1 MPPGLNL
8 PPMPA
13 AMRVVIA
20 EPFADLGRAVLH
32 EHGIDVVSCVGRPR
46 EELLAALQDADG
58 LIVRSETRVDRDL
71 LACAPRIRVVGRAG
85 VGVDAI
91 DVDAATEAGIV
102 VVNTPAANT
111 IAATEQTFALMLG
124 VIRNV
129 ASANA
134 SIRDGRWERS
144 PFIGTELF
152 GKTLGIVGLGR
163 IGGGVASRARAFGM
177 HVLAHDPFIPESRAD
192 AVGAQLVSFEELLE
206 HADIVT
212 LHVPLTAQTRGMIDG
227 QALARMK
234 RTAALINCARGGVI
248 DEEALLHALAA
259 EKIRA
264 AAIDVVAEEPPTPGS
279 PGARLQQHPRVLA
292 TPHLGGST
300 REALERI
307 AIELARDV
315 ADALGGKPAAGAVN
329 APAPTGAQAELV
341 RSYVT
346 AADRLGRLLP
356 QIFEDALRT
365 PLRMHVSGEIAAAD
379 VQPLRT
385 ALLAALLQTTTDR
398 RVSIVNAEA
407 VAREIGVTLD
417 VVSDPEPAAFAS
429 LLAMFAGPH
438 RIGTTVLSG
447 GPRIVQI
454 DGYELDAIPQGAWIV
469 TRHDDVPGMVGRVG
483 TVLGSAGVNIS
494 TMQVA
499 RDPQS
504 EAALMVLA
512 IDRPLTRKH
521 LEALRRIPG
530 MHRVDAP
537 VF

>member
-1 MPPGLNL
+1 MSF
-8 PPMPA
+8 A
-13 AMRVVIA
+13 TMRVVIA
-20 EPFADLGRAVLH
+20 EPFADLGQAVLH

-46 EELLAALQDADG
+46 EELIEALHDADG

-71 LACAPRIRVVGRAG
+71 LAHAPRMRVVGRAG

-111 IAATEQTFALMLG
+111 IAATEQTFALMLSL
-124 VIRNV
+124 VRHV
-129 ASANA
+129 PAANA
-134 SIRDGRWERS
+134 SIREGRWERT

-177 HVLAHDPFIPESRAD
+177 HVIAHDPFIPESRAE
-192 AVGAQLVSFEELLE
+192 ALGAELASLEELLE
-206 HADIVT
+206 RADVVT
-212 LHVPLTAQTRGMIDG
+212 LHVPLTPQTRGIIDAR
-227 QALARMK
+227 ALDRMK
-234 RTAALINCARGGVI
+234 GTALLVNCARGGVI
-248 DEEALLHALAA
+248 DEEALLQALDAQ
-259 EKIRA
+259 KIRA
-264 AAIDVVAEEPPTPGS
+264 AAIDVVAHEPPTADS
-279 PGARLQQHPRVLA
+279 AGAKLHRHPRVLA

-307 AIELARDV
+307 AVELARDV
-315 ADALGGKPAAGAVN
+315 ADALGGRPAAGAVN
-329 APAPTGAQAELV
+329 APAPTGAQAE
-341 RSYVT
+341 RIRAYVG

-356 QIFEDALRT
+356 QLFEDALRM
-365 PLRMHVSGEIAAAD
+365 PLRLHVSGEIAAAD
-379 VQPLRT
+379 TQPLRT
-385 ALLAALLQTTTDR
+385 AFLAALLQTTTER

-407 VAREIGVTLD
+407 LAREIGVVLD
-417 VVSDPEPAAFAS
+417 VVADPQPAPFAS
-429 LLAMFAGPH
+429 LLAIWAGPH

-469 TRHDDVPGMVGRVG
+469 TRHEDVPGMVGRVG
-483 TVLGSAGVNIS
+483 TILGDAGVNIS

-499 RDPQS
+499 RDPNGGP
-504 EAALMVLA
+504 ALMVLA
-512 IDRPLTRKH
+512 VDRAIGREH
-521 LEALRRIPG
+521 LQQLRTIAG
-530 MHRVDAP
+530 MQRVDAP

>member
-1 MPPGLNL
+1 
-8 PPMPA
+8 
-13 AMRVVIA
+13 MRVIIA
-20 EPFADLGRAVLH
+20 EPFADLGQAVLH
-32 EHGIDVVSCVGRPR
+32 ERGIDVVSCVGRPR
-46 EELLAALQDADG
+46 EELLAALKEADG

-71 LACAPRIRVVGRAG
+71 LSNAPRIRVVGRAG

-111 IAATEQTFALMLG
+111 IAATEQTFALMLAL
-124 VIRNV
+124 VRNV
-129 ASANA
+129 AQANA
-134 SIRDGRWERS
+134 SVRGGRWERT

-177 HVLAHDPFIPESRAD
+177 HVLAHDPFIPESRAE
-192 AVGAQLVSFEELLE
+192 ALAAELVGLEELLGRS
-206 HADIVT
+206 DIVT
-212 LHVPLTAQTRGMIDG
+212 LHVPLSLKTRGMIDAR
-227 QALARMK
+227 ALDRMK
-234 RTAALINCARGGVI
+234 RSALLINCARGGVI
-248 DEEALLHALAA
+248 EEAALLQALDA

-264 AAIDVVAEEPPTPGS
+264 AAIDVVALEPPTPESTGS
-279 PGARLQQHPRVLA
+279 KLHKHPRVLA

-315 ADALGGKPAAGAVN
+315 ADALGGQPAAGAVN
-329 APAPTGAQAELV
+329 APAPAGAQAERV
-341 RSYVT
+341 RAYVT

-356 QIFEDALRT
+356 QLFEDALRT

-385 ALLAALLQTTTDR
+385 AFLAALLQTTTER

-407 VAREIGVTLD
+407 VAREIGVALD
-417 VVSDPEPAAFAS
+417 VVADPQPAAFAS
-429 LLAMFAGPH
+429 LLAIWAGPH
-438 RIGTTVLSG
+438 RIGTSVLSG

-454 DGYELDAIPQGAWIV
+454 DNYELDAIPQGAWIV
-469 TRHDDVPGMVGRVG
+469 TRHEDVPGMVGRVG
-483 TVLGSAGVNIS
+483 TILGNAGVNIS

-499 RDPQS
+499 RDP
-504 EAALMVLA
+504 EGGPALMVLA
-512 IDRPLTRKH
+512 IDRPISRDHVEELRKT
-521 LEALRRIPG
+521 PG
-530 MHRVDAP
+530 MMRVDAP
-537 VF
+537 VL

>member
-1 MPPGLNL
+1 MPP
-8 PPMPA
+8 

-20 EPFADLGRAVLH
+20 EPFADLGQAVLH
-32 EHGIDVVSCVGRPR
+32 EHGIDVVSCVGRSR
-46 EELLAALQDADG
+46 EELLAALLDADG

-71 LACAPRIRVVGRAG
+71 LAHAPRIRVVGRAG

-111 IAATEQTFALMLG
+111 IAATEQTFTLMLG
-124 VIRNV
+124 LLRNL
-129 ASANA
+129 AAANA
-134 SIRDGRWERS
+134 SIRAGRWERN
-144 PFIGTELF
+144 PFIGTELC

-163 IGGGVASRARAFGM
+163 IGGGVAARARAFGM
-177 HVLAHDPFIPESRAD
+177 DVIAHDPFIPESRAE
-192 AVGAQLVSFEELLE
+192 ALGAQLVALDELLE
-206 HADIVT
+206 RADVVT
-212 LHVPLTAQTRGMIDG
+212 LHVPLTTQTRGMIG
-227 QALARMK
+227 AREMEKMK
-234 RTAALINCARGGVI
+234 PSAVLINCARGGVI
-248 DEEALLHALAA
+248 EETALLEALDAK
-259 EKIRA
+259 KIRA
-264 AAIDVVAEEPPTPGS
+264 AAIDVVAQEPPPPDS
-279 PGARLQQHPRVLA
+279 PGAKLHRHPLVLA

-329 APAPTGAQAELV
+329 APAPTGAQAERV
-341 RSYVT
+341 RAYVG

-356 QIFEDALRT
+356 QLFDDALRM

-379 VQPLRT
+379 PQPLRI
-385 ALLAALLQTTTDR
+385 AFLAALLQTTTER

-407 VAREIGVTLD
+407 VAREIGVTLE
-417 VVSDPEPAAFAS
+417 VVADPQPAPFAS
-429 LLAMFAGPH
+429 LLAIWAGPH
-438 RIGTTVLSG
+438 RLGTTVLSG

-469 TRHDDVPGMVGRVG
+469 TRHEDVPGMVGRVG
-483 TVLGSAGVNIS
+483 TILGNAGVNIS

-499 RDPQS
+499 RDS
-504 EAALMVLA
+504 EGGAALMVLA
-512 IDRPLTRKH
+512 VDRGIGREH
-521 LEALRRIPG
+521 LEELRAIPG
-530 MHRVDAP
+530 MQRVDAP

>member
-1 MPPGLNL
+1 
-8 PPMPA
+8 
-13 AMRVVIA
+13 MRVVIA
-20 EPFADLGRAVLH
+20 EPFADPGKAVLR
-32 EHGIDVVSCVGRPR
+32 EHGIDVVSCAGRPR

-71 LACAPRIRVVGRAG
+71 LSRAPRVRVVGRAG

-124 VIRNV
+124 LIRNI
-129 ASANA
+129 APANA
-134 SIRDGRWERS
+134 SIRDGLWERA

-163 IGGGVASRARAFGM
+163 IGGGVATRARVFGM
-177 HVLAHDPFIPESRAD
+177 HVIAHDPFVPESRAD
-192 AVGAQLVSFEELLE
+192 TLGAQLVSLEALLE
-206 HADIVT
+206 QADIIT
-212 LHVPLTAQTRGMIDG
+212 LHVPLTAQTRTMIDG
-227 QALARMK
+227 NALGRMK
-234 RTAALINCARGGVI
+234 RTAVLINCARGGVI
-248 DEEALLHALAA
+248 DEEALLQALEA

-264 AAIDVVAEEPPTPGS
+264 AAIDVVAEEPPVPGS
-279 PGARLQQHPRVLA
+279 SGAKLQRHPRVLA

-307 AIELARDV
+307 AVELARDV
-315 ADALGGKPAAGAVN
+315 VDALGGRPAAGAVN

-341 RSYVT
+341 RSYVA

-356 QIFEDALRT
+356 QLFEDALRT

-379 VQPLRT
+379 AQPLRT
-385 ALLAALLQTTTDR
+385 AFLAALLQTTTER

-407 VAREIGVTLD
+407 VAREIGVSLD
-417 VVSDPEPAAFAS
+417 VVADPQPAAFAS
-429 LLAMFAGPH
+429 LLAIFAGPH
-438 RIGTTVLSG
+438 RAGTTVISG

-469 TRHDDVPGMVGRVG
+469 TRHEDVPGMVGRVG
-483 TVLGSAGVNIS
+483 TMLGSAGVNIS

-499 RDPQS
+499 RGA
-504 EAALMVLA
+504 EGGAALMVLA
-512 IDRPLTRKH
+512 IDRPVTREH
-521 LEALRRIPG
+521 LDALRSIPG

>member
-1 MPPGLNL
+1 MSP
-8 PPMPA
+8 

-20 EPFADLGRAVLH
+20 EPFADLGKAVLH
-32 EHGIDVVSCVGRPR
+32 EHGIDVVSCVGRSR
-46 EELLAALQDADG
+46 EELLQALQEADG

-71 LACAPRIRVVGRAG
+71 LAHAPRMRVVGRAG

-124 VIRNV
+124 LVRHV
-129 ASANA
+129 AAANA
-134 SIRDGRWERS
+134 SIRAGRWERT
-144 PFIGTELF
+144 PFIGTELY

-163 IGGGVASRARAFGM
+163 IGGGVAARARAFGM
-177 HVLAHDPFIPESRAD
+177 EVLAHDPFIPTSRAE
-192 AVGAQLVSFEELLE
+192 ALGAQLVELDELLQR
-206 HADIVT
+206 ADIVT
-212 LHVPLTAQTRGMIDG
+212 LHVPLTQQTRDLIDARAFDLMKSS
-227 QALARMK
+227 AL
-234 RTAALINCARGGVI
+234 LVNCARGGVI
-248 DEEALLHALAA
+248 DEAALLDALDAQ
-259 EKIRA
+259 KIRA
-264 AAIDVVAEEPPTPGS
+264 AAIDVVAKEPPVPGS
-279 PGARLQQHPRVLA
+279 LGEKLHQHARVLA

-329 APAPTGAQAELV
+329 APAPTGAQAERV
-341 RSYVT
+341 RAYVG
-346 AADRLGRLLP
+346 AADRFGRLLP
-356 QIFEDALRT
+356 QLFDDALRV
-365 PLRMHVSGEIAAAD
+365 PLRMHVSGELAAAD
-379 VQPLRT
+379 AQPLRI
-385 ALLAALLQTTTDR
+385 AFLAALLQTTTER
-398 RVSIVNAEA
+398 RVSIVNAET

-417 VVSDPEPAAFAS
+417 VIADPQTAPFAS
-429 LLAMFAGPH
+429 LLSIWAGPH

-454 DGYELDAIPQGAWIV
+454 DDYELDAIPQGAWIV

-483 TVLGSAGVNIS
+483 TILGNAGVNIS

-499 RDPQS
+499 RHPHNGP
-504 EAALMVLA
+504 ALMVLA
-512 IDRPLTRKH
+512 VDRAIDREPL
-521 LEALRRIPG
+521 EQLRAIPG

>member
-1 MPPGLNL
+1 
-8 PPMPA
+8 
-13 AMRVVIA
+13 MRVIIA
-20 EPFADLGRAVLH
+20 EPFADLGQAVLH
-32 EHGIDVVSCVGRPR
+32 EHGIDVVSCVGRSR
-46 EELLAALQDADG
+46 EELLSALYEADG

-71 LACAPRIRVVGRAG
+71 LARAPRMRVVGRAG

-124 VIRNV
+124 LVRNV
-129 ASANA
+129 APANA
-134 SIRDGRWERS
+134 SILEGRWERT

-163 IGGGVASRARAFGM
+163 IGGGVADRARAFGM
-177 HVLAHDPFIPESRAD
+177 DILAHDPFIPQSRAE
-192 AVGAQLVSFEELLE
+192 ALGAELVSLEQLLE
-206 HADIVT
+206 RADVVT
-212 LHVPLTAQTRGMIDG
+212 LHVPLTPQTRGMIDVR
-227 QALARMK
+227 AIDCMK
-234 RTAALINCARGGVI
+234 PGGVLINCARGGVI
-248 DEEALLHALAA
+248 DESALLEALDAQ
-259 EKIRA
+259 KIRA
-264 AAIDVVAEEPPTPGS
+264 AAIDVVAKEPPAPDS
-279 PGARLQQHPRVLA
+279 PGARLQRHPRVLA

-329 APAPTGAQAELV
+329 APAPAGAQAE
-341 RSYVT
+341 RIRAYVG

-356 QIFEDALRT
+356 QLFDDALRM

-379 VQPLRT
+379 PQPLRS
-385 ALLAALLQTTTDR
+385 AFLAALLQTTTER

-407 VAREIGVTLD
+407 VAREIGVALELLA
-417 VVSDPEPAAFAS
+417 DPQPAPFAS
-429 LLAMFAGPH
+429 LLAIWAGPH
-438 RIGTTVLSG
+438 RIGATVLSG
-447 GPRIVQI
+447 GPRVVQI

-469 TRHDDVPGMVGRVG
+469 TRHEDVPGMVGRVG
-483 TVLGSAGVNIS
+483 TILGNAGVNIS

-499 RDPQS
+499 RDSQS
-504 EAALMVLA
+504 GLALMVLA
-512 IDRPLTRKH
+512 VDRPAGGGH
-521 LEALRRIPG
+521 MEELRAIPG
-530 MHRVDAP
+530 MQRVDAP